1 MPVILSASQAS
12 YLFKHVDW
20 ERKMLTLEELK
31 KHVSEGSIDTVVVS
45 IPDMQGRLMGKRF
58 HAQHF
63 IDSACNETHCCN
75 YLLAT
80 DLDMTPVEGF
90 HSASWSAGYGDYS
103 MIPDLTT
110 LRLVPWFEKTAS
122 VFCDLVDHEDHK
134 SISVSPRS
142 ILKRQLERLRHSGFS
157 ANFATE
163 LEFFIFKESYEQAR
177 AIRYEAITPN
187 SEYNQDYNILLN

>member
-1 MPVILSASQAS
+1 MLNVFNTLNISGILFVQNLRLGGKNVNLGRA
-12 YLFKHVDW
+12 
-20 ERKMLTLEELK
+20 K
-31 KHVSEGSIDTVVVS
+31 KACLRGFNDTVVVA

-58 HAQHF
+58 HAEFF

-90 HSASWSAGYGDYS
+90 HSASWSSGYGDYS

-122 VFCDLVDHEDHK
+122 VLCDLVDHEDHK
-134 SISVSPRS
+134 PITFSPRS
-142 ILKRQLERLRHSGFS
+142 ILKRQLERLRH
-157 ANFATE
+157 
-163 LEFFIFKESYEQAR
+163 
-177 AIRYEAITPN
+177 
-187 SEYNQDYNILLN
+187 